1 MTDAADGG
9 LLALLVQRL
18 RVASQHTPAKRRSK
32 GMSDAFRL
40 ARSLSRA
47 ASRPAFFIIFR
58 KRRMPTLQPLRDN
71 LDGVNIARRIRALA
85 GAGLPRKA
93 PRQSFQQGGRA

>member
-1 MTDAADGG
+1 
-9 LLALLVQRL
+9 
-18 RVASQHTPAKRRSK
+18 
-32 GMSDAFRL
+32 
-40 ARSLSRA
+40 
-47 ASRPAFFIIFR
+47 
-58 KRRMPTLQPLRDN
+58 MPTLQPLRDN